1 MALPKIDVPTYEL
14 TLPSTDKVVQFRPF
28 TVKEEK
34 LLLIAAENNKVDAEL
49 VSAVKQV
56 VENCTFGQIK
66 ADDLPIFDLE
76 YIFLQIRA
84 RSVGEVAKFR
94 VLCPDDL
101 KTYGDVEIDLTK
113 VDVQVDDDHDNKIV
127 IDESRNLGVVL
138 TYPTLKSYKN
148 TQLLEEGK
156 LEAIFDILIDCI
168 DHIFEGEKVYNP
180 KDSTREEITSFFE
193 SLDQKSF
200 EKVKS
205 FFDKMPKLKHET
217 EVVNP
222 KTSVRSKVKFTGLR
236 DFFELSSPTI
246 P

>member
-14 TLPSTDKVVQFRPF
+14 TLPSTDKVVKFRPF

-34 LLLIAAENNKVDAEL
+34 LLLIAAENNKVDTEL
-49 VSAVKQV
+49 VSGIKQV
-56 VENCTFGQIK
+56 VENCTFGQLNI
-66 ADDLPIFDLE
+66 DNLPIFDLE

-113 VDVQVDDDHDNKIV
+113 VDVHVDDDHNNKII

-138 TYPTLKSYKN
+138 TYPSLKSYKN
-148 TQLLEEGK
+148 TQLIEEGK
-156 LEAIFDILIDCI
+156 MEAVFDVLIDCI
-168 DHIFEGEKVYNP
+168 DHIFEGETIHSA
-180 KDSTREEITSFFE
+180 KDSTREEMMAFFE
-193 SLDQKSF
+193 QLDQKSF
-200 EKVKS
+200 EKVKK
-205 FFDKMPKLKHET
+205 FFDKMPKITHEA

-222 KTSVRSKVKFTGLR
+222 KTNVTSKVKFTGLR
-236 DFFELSSPTI
+236 DFFELSSPTTL
-246 P
+246 